1 MYVTYIRVYDD
12 SLKKLI
18 REEVRDWDAA
28 VKLAEDIT
36 VESMMN
42 YQGYTVRDFRL
53 HHVEEPHSD
62 GKSLAYYQ
70 KKKAN
75 ETIKPYKNALVKFI
89 GSIFDGS
96 LWDSLSE

>member
-12 SLKKLI
+12 SLKKLV

-36 VESMMN
+36 VDTMMN

-53 HHVEEPHSD
+53 HRIEESHSD
-62 GKSLAYYQ
+62 GESLSYYQ
-70 KKKAN
+70 KKKAR
-75 ETIKPYKNALVKFI
+75 ETIKLGIGVFAKLI

-96 LWDSLSE
+96 LWKNLSE